1 MACELCNF
9 YKYSLKEIKDL
20 DHRDFTMLF
29 YGMQQIE
36 AKRCLRSFNVSDYP
50 TLKQDERSKLHRN
63 MYKVAYPEDFVKRAV
78 KTDDLVLI

>member
-1 MACELCNF
+1 MKIRYLNGEKV
-9 YKYSLKEIKDL
+9 YVYDYS
-20 DHRDFTMLF
+20 
-29 YGMQQIE
+29 
-36 AKRCLRSFNVSDYP
+36 